1 MAVEKYGW
9 EIQKKL
15 FAQINQ
21 DSTFYTLKNSKTSKH
36 NFKII
41 DQFAIIHMNDGECI
55 NYLYPTEPCRRYLS
69 QVEKHPC

>member
-41 DQFAIIHMNDGECI
+41 DDGEFI
-55 NYLYPTEPCRRYLS
+55 NYLYPTEPCRRYLY